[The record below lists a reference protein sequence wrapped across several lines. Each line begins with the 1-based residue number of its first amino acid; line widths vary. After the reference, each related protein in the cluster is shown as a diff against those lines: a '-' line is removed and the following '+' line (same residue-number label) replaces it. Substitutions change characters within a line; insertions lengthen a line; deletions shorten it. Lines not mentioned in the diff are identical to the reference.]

1 MTDDAIISF
10 DEFRDGVISDVQFE
24 ISDAEESSKI
34 VFLKK
39 MLEYLDGITSMWGED
54 PDYYHDNRIQA
65 SHHSE
70 NWEYLD
76 VILSEYRGNNTVIQG
91 YTSIQQVQNRFSE
104 GSRMIN
110 RAFQGKYTEL
120 EESNEL
126 RDFSKGLYEHQ
137 SELKSIR
144 YYLISDFPCIPVNIP
159 TENKGKYK
167 VEYHVWDLRSI
178 YKLYSSLHSSLITDI
193 DLKHDF
199 NESIPCIEV
208 KFDNENVEYDSYL
221 GFMKGSL
228 LADLYEKYNERLLEG
243 NIRVF
248 LQTKVSVNKGI
259 RSSLR
264 DSIGKTRF
272 FAYNNGISATAA
284 SVVVSD
290 PDKDGYRWIEKISG
304 LQIVNGG
311 QTTASIHNARKE
323 GIHIDGVYVQM
334 KLTVPKKAEDLR
346 ILNPKIAEY
355 SNSQNQIKKADF
367 TSNHPYHLTLEKL
380 SRTVQIPGHDAYWFY
395 ERIRGQYDEAKR
407 LVKKKDIP
415 VFEVKFP
422 KSRKLT
428 KTDIALYVNT
438 WNQYPY
444 FAANG
449 GEKNFVKFTALLK
462 NSNDEIG
469 ILPDSRYYREIVSMS
484 ILFKRTNALVTEMQ
498 KSSKYGTGHKRQIVL
513 YTVSLLSYLTNGKLN
528 LEKIWLC
535 QAHSSLNSTSI
546 KLPQPLEDYIVS
558 LSKVAESHINNPP
571 STRSDKNEWAKYDGC
586 WTSLR
591 DSGKIKEISVPDS
604 VISSCYLSMDDM
616 NEREEWLASI
626 RINEEI
632 KDETTN
638 TLNPQTSGVS
648 HDNILGNESQIKM
661 DENSVTKNN
670 IEYPEDI
677 RKFIT
682 RCGHME
688 YSRFLQTLI
697 SADVLTEKQLSH
709 LKKIKTL
716 RASHQ
721 YCPPSL
727 INECCLI
734 IESLKTVNTSGS
746 ITEEP
751 NLTQDC
757 NDEVIFNFT
766 TKGSYGKMAI
776 REQNYVVLAGSTI
789 VRKEVPSIPAF
800 VREKREECINNG
812 ILILDSK
819 NPELFILQK
828 DVEFDTSAR
837 AASFVSANNASGSAS
852 WKYNNITLKEYLR
865 NNQ

>member
-1 MTDDAIISF
+1 MTDEAIMSF
-10 DEFRDGVISDVQFE
+10 DEFRDGVISDVEFE

-70 NWEYLD
+70 NREYLD
-76 VILSEYRGNNTVIQG
+76 VILSEYRGNNTVITG
-91 YTSIQQVQNRFSE
+91 YTSIQQIRNRFSE
-104 GSRMIN
+104 GIRMIN
-110 RAFQGKYTEL
+110 QAFQGKYTEL

-137 SELKSIR
+137 SEIKTIR
-144 YYLISDFPCIPVNIP
+144 YYLISDFPCIDVNIP
-159 TENKGKYK
+159 AENKGKYK
-167 VEYHVWDLRSI
+167 EEYHVWNLRSI
-178 YKLYSSLHSSLITDI
+178 YKLDCSLHSSVITDI
-193 DLKHDF
+193 DLKRDF
-199 NESIPCIEV
+199 NASIPCIEV

-290 PDKDGYRWIEKISG
+290 PDIDGYRWIEKISG

-334 KLTVPKKAEDLR
+334 KLTIPKKAEDLR

-367 TSNHPYHLTLEKL
+367 TSNNPYHLTLEKL
-380 SRTVQIPGHDAYWFY
+380 SRNVKIPGYDAYWFY
-395 ERIRGQYDEAKR
+395 ERIRGQYEEAKR
-407 LVKKKDIP
+407 LVKKKDISA
-415 VFEVKFP
+415 FEVKFP

-438 WNQYPY
+438 WTQYPY

-462 NSNDEIG
+462 NANDEIV
-469 ILPDSRYYREIVSMS
+469 IVPDSRYYRELIAMS
-484 ILFKRTNALVTEMQ
+484 ILFKRTNALVGEFQ
-498 KSSKYGTGHKRQIVL
+498 KTSNYGTGHKRQIVL
-513 YTVSLLSYLTNGKLN
+513 YTLSLLSYITGGRLS
-528 LEKIWLC
+528 LEKVWLS
-535 QAHSSLNSTSI
+535 QSNSSLTSASI
-546 KLPQPLEDYIVS
+546 KLSQDLENYITS
-558 LSKVAESHINNPP
+558 LVKVAEFHINNPP
-571 STRSDKNEWAKYDGC
+571 SSRSDKNEWAKYDGC
-586 WTSLR
+586 WTSLKDSNKLKGIPVPESVTESWYLNSAEMR
-591 DSGKIKEISVPDS
+591 ERNEWLLSIRSKPDSGEDTTDISIPSETEITQ
-604 VISSCYLSMDDM
+604 DD
-616 NEREEWLASI
+616 
-626 RINEEI
+626 EI
-632 KDETTN
+632 K
-638 TLNPQTSGVS
+638 PV
-648 HDNILGNESQIKM
+648 SQIET
-661 DENSVTKNN
+661 DVAPVRKNN
-670 IEYPEDI
+670 IEYPADV
-677 RKFIT
+677 RVFIA
-682 RCGHME
+682 RCGNIE
-688 YSRFLQTLI
+688 YARFLETLI
-697 SADVLTEKQLSH
+697 SADVLDEKQQSYLN
-709 LKKIKTL
+709 KIKTL
-716 RASHQ
+716 RASHH

-727 INECCLI
+727 INECCQI
-734 IESLKTVNTSGS
+734 IESLKTMSQSGS
-746 ITEEP
+746 ATEELNIAP
-751 NLTQDC
+751 NRK
-757 NDEVIFNFT
+757 DEVIFNYI
-766 TKGSYGKMAI
+766 TKGSDGKMAI

-789 VRKEVPSIPAF
+789 VRKEVPSIPTF
-800 VREKREECINNG
+800 VREKREDCIKKG
-812 ILILDSK
+812 VLIRDLH
-819 NPELFILQK
+819 NPELYLLQN
-828 DVEFDTSAR
+828 DVNFDTSGQ
-837 AASFVSANNASGSAS
+837 AASFVSANNSSGLAC

>member
-1 MTDDAIISF
+1 MTDEAIMSF

-24 ISDAEESSKI
+24 ISDTEESSKI
-34 VFLKK
+34 VFLKN

-65 SHHSE
+65 THHSE

-76 VILSEYRGNNTVIQG
+76 VILSEYRGNNTVITG
-91 YTSIQQVQNRFSE
+91 YTSIKQIENRFSE

-110 RAFQGKYTEL
+110 LAFQGKYTEL

-137 SELKSIR
+137 SEIKTIR

-159 TENKGKYK
+159 AENKGKYK

-178 YKLYSSLHSSLITDI
+178 YKLYYSLHSSVITDI
-193 DLKHDF
+193 DLKRDF
-199 NESIPCIEV
+199 NDSIPCIGV
-208 KFDNENVEYDSYL
+208 KFDNENVEYDSYI

-264 DSIGKTRF
+264 NSIEKNRF

-284 SVVVSD
+284 AVVVSD
-290 PDKDGYRWIEKISG
+290 PDKDGYRWIEHISG

-334 KLTVPKKAEDLR
+334 KLTVPKKADDLR
-346 ILNPKIAEY
+346 TLNPKIAEY

-367 TSNHPYHLTLEKL
+367 TSNNPYHLTLEKM
-380 SRTVQIPGHDAYWFY
+380 SREVKIPGHDACWFY

-407 LVKKKDIP
+407 LDKKKNLP
-415 VFEVKFP
+415 SFETRYP

-462 NSNDEIG
+462 NANDEIA
-469 ILPDSRYYREIVSMS
+469 IVPDSRYYRELIAMS
-484 ILFKRTNALVTEMQ
+484 ILFKRTNALVGEFQ
-498 KSSKYGTGHKRQIVL
+498 KTSNYGTGHKRQIVL
-513 YTVSLLSYLTNGKLN
+513 YTLSLLSYLTEGRLS
-528 LEKIWLC
+528 LEKVWLS
-535 QAHSSLNSTSI
+535 QSNSSLTSASI
-546 KLPQPLEDYIVS
+546 KLSQDLENYITS
-558 LSKVAESHINNPP
+558 LVKIAEFHINNPP
-571 STRSDKNEWAKYDGC
+571 STRSDKNEWAKYEGC
-586 WTSLR
+586 WTSLK
-591 DSGKIKEISVPDS
+591 DSKKLKDTPVPES
-604 VISSCYLSMDDM
+604 VINCCYLSPKDM
-616 NEREEWLASI
+616 IERDEWMTSIQNKAQLEE
-626 RINEEI
+626 
-632 KDETTN
+632 ETTDIS
-638 TLNPQTSGVS
+638 TSSETEITQDDEIRSV
-648 HDNILGNESQIKM
+648 SQIET
-661 DENSVTKNN
+661 DVAPIRKNN
-670 IEYPEDI
+670 IEYPADVK
-677 RKFIT
+677 KFIT
-682 RCGHME
+682 RSGNIE
-688 YSRFLQTLI
+688 YARFLQALI
-697 SADVLTEKQLSH
+697 YAGVLDN
-709 LKKIKTL
+709 KKLFSLNRLKTL
-716 RASHQ
+716 KEKNQ
-721 YCPPSL
+721 FCEMSL

-734 IESLKTVNTSGS
+734 IDSLIKMNTSES
-746 ITEEP
+746 IPEEP
-751 NLTQDC
+751 DNTPDR
-757 NDEVIFNFT
+757 NEEVIFNYI

-789 VRKEVPSIPAF
+789 VRKEVPSIPTF
-800 VREKREECINNG
+800 VSKKREDCIKKG
-812 ILILDSK
+812 VLIRDLH
-819 NPELFILQK
+819 NPELYLLQN
-828 DVEFDTSAR
+828 DVNFDTSGQ
-837 AASFVSANNASGSAS
+837 AASFVSANNSSGLAC